1 MIKFHIAAC
10 LMATA
15 LVAAPAM
22 AQTTMQPAAPPPA
35 GDAAPPL
42 QAQPGMTQPG
52 TTVTQDAPAPA
63 TGMTQQPMAPATD
76 LAAQDQPGHDL
87 RLEGGFIAQQSPD
100 HVLATDL
107 IGVNVIGADDAS
119 IGSVKDLVMDGQNR
133 LAGVVVGVGGFLGIG
148 EKSVGIPIDAL
159 NFVPDVEATATIGTG
174 VPGARDIAE
183 IRVPMTREQL
193 DDAPTFSRLETPGG
207 AMTPPG
213 VAPGTPP
220 DTAPGA
226 QPPAQAN

>member
-1 MIKFHIAAC
+1 MIRNHIAAC
-10 LMATA
+10 LVATA

-22 AQTTMQPAAPPPA
+22 AQTTMQPAAPPAA
-35 GDAAPPL
+35 GDTAQPL
-42 QAQPGMTQPG
+42 QAQPG
-52 TTVTQDAPAPA
+52 TTTTQDAPAPA

-76 LAAQDQPGHDL
+76 MAEQDPPGHDL
-87 RLEGGFIAQQSPD
+87 RLEGSLIAQQSPD
-100 HVLATDL
+100 HILANDL

-133 LAGVVVGVGGFLGIG
+133 LVGIIVGVGGFLGIG

-174 VPGARDIAE
+174 APGARDIAE

-213 VAPGTPP
+213 VAPGSPP
-220 DTAPGA
+220 ATAPGA